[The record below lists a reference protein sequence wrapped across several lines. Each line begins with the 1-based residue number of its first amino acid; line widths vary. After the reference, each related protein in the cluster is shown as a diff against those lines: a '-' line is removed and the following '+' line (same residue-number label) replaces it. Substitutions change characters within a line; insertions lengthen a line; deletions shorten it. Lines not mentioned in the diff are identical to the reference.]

1 MLSIVS
7 IKNAQ
12 CIQKGSVVVS
22 IRTHHIPILSILE
35 RLGYIRSYETLPFY
49 GSGSTV
55 KVNVKLGYYKR
66 LKLIRVLDLYLDH
79 KPKNCTYTQLLRLSA
94 YTKGIYIISTFS
106 HGICSH
112 LTALEHKV
120 GGRLI
125 AYVE

>member
-22 IRTHHIPILSILE
+22 VGKHHLPILSILE

-49 GSGSTV
+49 GSGSSI

-66 LKLIRVLDLYLDH
+66 LRLISVLDLYSTH
-79 KPKNCTYTQLLRLSA
+79 NPKNCTYAQLLRISA
-94 YTKGIYIISTFS
+94 FTKGIYIISTFS

>member
-12 CIQKGSVVVS
+12 CIQKGSIVVS
-22 IRTHHIPILSILE
+22 IRTHHLPILSILE

-49 GSGSTV
+49 GSGFNV
-55 KVNVKLGYYKR
+55 KVDVKLGYYKK
-66 LKLIRVLDLYLDH
+66 LKLIRVLSLYSGH
-79 KPKNCTYTQLLRLSA
+79 KPKNCTYNQLLRLSA
-94 YTKGIYIISTFS
+94 FTKGIYIISTFS

-112 LTALEHKV
+112 LTALENKV